1 MLAGSRSY
9 DDVGFDII
17 SLWLI
22 DCIISASWGLG
33 SLSDLGEHT
42 FSRTVEDSVNLIL
55 KLPGQNRRLK
65 PLLMGAHYDSPLHSP
80 GADHNTSGVAALP
93 ELARR

>member
-1 MLAGSRSY
+1 MRSC
-9 DDVGFDII
+9 DDVSFDII

-22 DCIISASWGLG
+22 DCITSASWGLR
-33 SLSDLGEHT
+33 SLNDLREHT
-42 FSRTVEDSVNLIL
+42 LSRTVEDGVNLIL
-55 KLPGQNRRLK
+55 KLPGQNCRLK

-80 GADHNTSGVAALP
+80 GADHNTIGVAALR